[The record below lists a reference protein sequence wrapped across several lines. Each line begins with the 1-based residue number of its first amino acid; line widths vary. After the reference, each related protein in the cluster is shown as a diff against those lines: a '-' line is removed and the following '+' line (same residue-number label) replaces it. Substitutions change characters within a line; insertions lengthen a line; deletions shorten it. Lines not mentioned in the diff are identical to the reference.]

1 MLYIFKSKAAGNLI
15 MLQANGERVLQ
26 IIGKEVTAKG
36 IVLPEQM
43 PAAIAALEKAIAA
56 EESGAAQQARPEP
69 VEGADKDKDGVGAER
84 VSLRQRALPFIDML
98 KRCHKADKEIVWG
111 V

>member
-15 MLQANGERVLQ
+15 MLQANGERVLR
-26 IIGKEVTAKG
+26 IIGKDVGPKG
-36 IVLPEQM
+36 IVLPDQM

-56 EESGAAQQARPEP
+56 EDSGAATQAPPEP
-69 VEGADKDKDGVGAER
+69 AENNGNESAGADQ

-98 KRCHKADKEIVWG
+98 KRCHAAGKEIVWG